1 MRIYAMLAAIFLA
14 VPALAQ
20 DKATIQSLSD
30 QFAKAFNAGDAAA
43 VAALYTE
50 DAIILPPGGEM
61 MKGRS
66 AIQAFWKGAAEQFDN
81 GKLTTVEVKPL
92 GNEAAREIGTFSFR
106 TKRYRSRR
114 RSLASMWWSGRRL
127 GVSGSSQPTSGI
139 RTSSSS
145 HRSAASYRSSTLQF
159 RRFLNA
165 GWTAHQASST
175 IYGCCQTV
183 MVLSPNYIAYHAKLV
198 AKVFI

>member
-50 DAIILPPGGEM
+50 DAIILPPGGDM

-66 AIQAFWKGAAEQFDN
+66 AIQAFWKGAAEQFGN
-81 GKLTTVEVKPL
+81 GKLTTVDVKPL
-92 GNEAAREIGTFSFR
+92 GNEAAREIGTSSFGQR
-106 TKRYRSRR
+106 IAVAGDHWQVCGGLGEVGSEWK
-114 RSLASMWWSGRRL
+114 LATDIWNTNR
-127 GVSGSSQPTSGI
+127 
-139 RTSSSS
+139 
-145 HRSAASYRSSTLQF
+145 
-159 RRFLNA
+159 
-165 GWTAHQASST
+165 
-175 IYGCCQTV
+175 
-183 MVLSPNYIAYHAKLV
+183 
-198 AKVFI
+198 